1 MFVVSG
7 WRDVKVSDLMPRIL
21 VIDDDVGVLESTARM
36 LRASGYT
43 VQTAASGEEGLDL
56 ARGDVFDVVLS
67 DMRMPGLSGLD
78 LLTKLRAAHIDAS
91 FIIMTGFGTVDSAVE
106 AMKLGAVDFVQKPFF
121 RDELLMRVRGA
132 ADRRQLARQVDLLQ
146 RQNQPAASLDALV
159 GESRAMM
166 KVKDLIHRAGSA
178 NGTVLITGETGTGK
192 ELAARAIHVGSP
204 RGPRAFVAVNCAA
217 LTESLLE
224 AELFGHAKG
233 AFTGAAGARAG
244 LIEHAEGGTLFLD
257 EIGTLSK
264 SLQAKLLRALESG
277 EVRRIGEND
286 SRHVDV
292 RFVAATNIDLKS
304 ATAAGEFRSDL
315 YYRIH
320 VHHVHLP
327 PLRERTGDIPLLVNH
342 FLSRNARGASAIVC
356 SPAAMEVLS
365 GYSYP
370 GNVRQLEHIIQRA
383 VATARASELTPD
395 DLPEELLAEP
405 TGSAPAEGTV
415 AAAREKAEREMIVAT
430 LARHH
435 GEIGAAARE
444 LQVSRTTMWRLMKKH
459 GIEA

>member
-1 MFVVSG
+1 M
-7 WRDVKVSDLMPRIL
+7 
-21 VIDDDVGVLESTARM
+21 
-36 LRASGYT
+36 
-43 VQTAASGEEGLDL
+43 
-56 ARGDVFDVVLS
+56 
-67 DMRMPGLSGLD
+67 
-78 LLTKLRAAHIDAS
+78 
-91 FIIMTGFGTVDSAVE
+91 SAV
-106 AMKLGAVDFVQKPFF
+106 
-121 RDELLMRVRGA
+121 R
-132 ADRRQLARQVDLLQ
+132 AR
-146 RQNQPAASLDALV
+146 P
-159 GESRAMM
+159 
-166 KVKDLIHRAGSA
+166 H
-178 NGTVLITGETGTGK
+178 
-192 ELAARAIHVGSP
+192 
-204 RGPRAFVAVNCAA
+204 AFVAVNCAA

-383 VATARASELTPD
+383 VATARASELTPGRSARGAAGGADRIGPGRRHGGGGAREGRARD
-395 DLPEELLAEP
+395 DRRDAGQASRRDRRRRARAAGEP
-405 TGSAPAEGTV
+405 HHDV
-415 AAAREKAEREMIVAT
+415 AADEE
-430 LARHH
+430 ARHR
-435 GEIGAAARE
+435 GLSRGASPLGLPYTLDKPLVSVTQPTHIPALKHRRARRP
-444 LQVSRTTMWRLMKKH
+444 SGPPHTPS
-459 GIEA
+459 

>member
-1 MFVVSG
+1 
-7 WRDVKVSDLMPRIL
+7 MPRVL

-43 VQTAASGEEGLDL
+43 VQVAASGDEGLDL
-56 ARGDVFDVVLS
+56 ARGDGFDVVLS
-67 DMRMPGLSGLD
+67 DMRMPGLSGLE
-78 LLTKLRAAHIDAS
+78 LLSRLRAAHIDAS

-121 RDELLMRVRGA
+121 RDELLMRVRAA

-146 RQNQPAASLDALV
+146 RQNQPEASLDALV
-159 GESRAMM
+159 GESRAMA
-166 KVKDLIHRAGSA
+166 KVKELIQRAA
-178 NGTVLITGETGTGK
+178 AATGTVLITGETGTGK
-192 ELAARAIHVGSP
+192 ELAARAIHAGSP
-204 RGPRAFVAVNCAA
+204 RRPRAFVAVNCAA
-217 LTESLLE
+217 LSESLLE

-233 AFTGAAGARAG
+233 AFTGAAGARPG

-286 SRHVDV
+286 NRHVDV
-292 RFVAATNIDLKS
+292 RFVAATNIDLKA
-304 ATAAGEFRSDL
+304 ATASGEFRSDL

-320 VHHVHLP
+320 VHHVHMP
-327 PLRERTGDIPLLVNH
+327 PLRD
-342 FLSRNARGASAIVC
+342 FLSRNAPGASAITC
-356 SPAAMEVLS
+356 TPAALEVLTA
-365 GYSYP
+365 YAYP

-383 VATARASELTPD
+383 VATVRSSEITPD
-395 DLPEELLAEP
+395 DLPDELLAEP
-405 TGSAPAEGTV
+405 ALPPPAEGTV

-430 LARHH
+430 LARHG

-459 GIEA
+459 GVEA